1 MVVTIIRGTEEAE
14 RHLDFMNAEAS
25 NLGTDIVF
33 FRKNVS
39 ISSILEENH
48 HIKQN
53 RRGMNNDKKTLRSWL
68 NEIDAKEYLLQVAT
82 KYSIPREEIEATK
95 IQLEQYRKLVEE
107 SSRLK

>member
-14 RHLDFMNAEAS
+14 RYLDFMNAEAS

-53 RRGMNNDKKTLRSWL
+53 RRGMNNDKKNFAL
-68 NEIDAKEYLLQVAT
+68 VA
-82 KYSIPREEIEATK
+82 
-95 IQLEQYRKLVEE
+95 Q
-107 SSRLK
+107 